1 MVIWID
7 NPDLADLD
15 ESWIEA
21 STGKYYLSVE
31 EADELAK
38 TIKEKLSSAPS
49 YRFMIRYEPE
59 EGQVVVRIRYRK
71 DDLEIRIQEC
81 IDEFLADLKTRAQ

>member
-1 MVIWID
+1 MVIWIS
-7 NPDLADLD
+7 NPDLG

-21 STGKYYLSVE
+21 NTGNYSLSVE

-38 TIKEKLSSAPS
+38 TIKEKLSSTPLH
-49 YRFMIRYEPE
+49 RFMIRYEPE